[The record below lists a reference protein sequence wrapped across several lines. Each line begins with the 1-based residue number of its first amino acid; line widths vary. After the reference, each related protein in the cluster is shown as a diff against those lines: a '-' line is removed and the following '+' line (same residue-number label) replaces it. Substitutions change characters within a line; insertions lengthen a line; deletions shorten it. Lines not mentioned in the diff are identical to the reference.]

1 VPPDNE
7 ADVMD
12 KGTTAAATAMLSD
25 PVTDWGD
32 AAESLTVTAK
42 LELPDAFGVP
52 LITPAVERVNPAGN
66 EPEAKLH
73 L

>member
-1 VPPDNE
+1 
-7 ADVMD
+7 
-12 KGTTAAATAMLSD
+12 MLSD

-32 AAESLTVTAK
+32 AAESLTVTVK

-73 L
+73 AYGEVPPVAVSAAE